1 MEASLLSSQWF
12 RVATLK
18 PHLRPQVSV
27 VRQQA
32 RGQLWYVLHNEASGR
47 FHRVNER
54 AYEVVGRLDGEL
66 TVDGLWREL
75 IQQQGDDAP
84 SQDDVLRVLGQLAEA
99 DLLQA
104 EHMPDLRRQVER
116 GLAREQVQA
125 RSRVHPLSFRVKLFD
140 PSPWLLRLGGMAR
153 LVFNRVSL
161 WMWVALL
168 ATGAWVAWQ
177 NGPELMAHARSS
189 LSQPRVLLMM
199 WLIYPLLKAL
209 HEFGHALALRRWGC
223 ATHEVGLTFLLL
235 MPLQHVDATS
245 SLRLPDRWARAT
257 IAAAGIMVE
266 LGAAA
271 VAVMVWAAVQPG
283 WLRDAALVTLTL
295 GGIST
300 LVFNGNPLMRYD
312 GYHFLCDAAGLPNL
326 AGRSQAHWRQR
337 LTAWTARLL
346 GSPVAD
352 ADDANLRLDLTERLA
367 LWSHAPAAWLW
378 RLTVGTVIVA
388 WLADLSTWLAVA
400 GAVWVAWGLLAAP
413 IAAWVTDV
421 TSAPELSPVRG
432 RARALMLAVVSAS
445 LLCTL
450 VLPWPA
456 SLHADGLVW
465 LPQEAQV
472 RSGSPARLAQALA
485 RDGDLVQAGQPLMK
499 LVADELL
506 AEKAVLQAR
515 IAASEAQRSA
525 AWATDPVG
533 VSQAEEAVDRDR
545 QALAEVERRIA
556 GLTVRAGV
564 AGRLVWPHAADMTGR
579 DVAEGEVL
587 AQVLPPGG
595 ARALVVV
602 SEADVGLWREA
613 LRRRRAGDDDLHV
626 MLADAR
632 GTVWPASLVRQVPAA
647 LDRLPAPALGSAA
660 GGPVEVDP
668 ADADGTRPLHPVF
681 TFELLVP
688 QAVAERVGARA
699 QVRLTLAPQT
709 LVDRVFFRMR
719 QLLLS
724 HMGALG

>member
-1 MEASLLSSQWF
+1 MQASLLSSQWF

-18 PHLRPQVSV
+18 PHLRPQVTV
-27 VRQQA
+27 ARQQA

-66 TVDGLWREL
+66 TVDGLWCEL
-75 IQQQGDDAP
+75 IRQHGDDAP

-104 EHMPDLRRQVER
+104 ENMPDLRRQVER
-116 GLAREQVQA
+116 SQAREQAQA

-140 PSPWLLRLGGMAR
+140 PSPWLHSLGGFSR
-153 LVFNRVSL
+153 VVFNRVSL
-161 WMWVALL
+161 WLWVALI
-168 ATGAWVAWQ
+168 AMGGWVAAQ
-177 NGPELMAHARSS
+177 QGPELMAHARSS

-223 ATHEVGLTFLLL
+223 ATHEVGVTFLLL
-235 MPLQHVDATS
+235 MPLPHVDATS

-271 VAVMVWAAVQPG
+271 VAVLVWAAVQPG
-283 WLRDAALVTLTL
+283 LLRDAALVVLTL

-312 GYHFLCDAAGLPNL
+312 GYHVLCDVAGLPNL
-326 AGRSQAHWRQR
+326 AGRSQASWRQR

-346 GSPVAD
+346 GSPMP
-352 ADDANLRLDLTERLA
+352 DANQAGLRQDRIERLA
-367 LWSHAPAAWLW
+367 LWLHAPAAWVW

-388 WLADLSTWLAVA
+388 WLANLSTWLAVA
-400 GAVWVAWGLLAAP
+400 GALWVGWGLLAAP

-421 TSAPELSPVRG
+421 SAAPELAPVRG
-432 RARALMLAVVSAS
+432 RARALMLVVAAAG
-445 LLCTL
+445 LLSTL
-450 VLPWPA
+450 VWPWPA

-472 RSGSPARLAQALA
+472 RAGSTARLEQALA
-485 RDGDLVQAGQPLMK
+485 RDGDTVMPGQPLMK
-499 LVADELL
+499 LAADELL

-533 VSQAEEAVDRDR
+533 VSQAEEALTRDR
-545 QALAEVERRIA
+545 AALAEVERRIA
-556 GLTVRAGV
+556 GLTVRAGM
-564 AGRLVWPHAADMTGR
+564 AGRLVWPHAADMAGR
-579 DVAEGEVL
+579 DVLEGEVL

-595 ARALVVV
+595 ARVLVVV
-602 SEADVGLWREA
+602 PEADVGLWREA
-613 LRRRRAGDDDLHV
+613 LRRRREGRDDLHV

-632 GTVWPASLVRQVPAA
+632 GTVLPARLIRQVPAA
-647 LDRLPAPALGSAA
+647 LERLPAAALGSAA

-668 ADADGTRPLHPVF
+668 GDPDGTRPLHPVF
-681 TFELLVP
+681 GFELSVP
-688 QAVAERVGARA
+688 QAVAERVGSRA

-709 LVDRVFFRMR
+709 LVDRAFFRMR

>member
-27 VRQQA
+27 ACQQA

-47 FHRVNER
+47 FHRGNER

-168 ATGAWVAWQ
+168 AAGAWVAWQ

-235 MPLQHVDATS
+235 MPLPHVDATS

-421 TSAPELSPVRG
+421 TSAPELAPVRG

-472 RSGSPARLAQALA
+472 RSGSPARLAQALV

-506 AEKAVLQAR
+506 AEQAVLQAR

-595 ARALVVV
+595 ARVLVVV

-688 QAVAERVGARA
+688 QAVAERVGSRA

>member
-1 MEASLLSSQWF
+1 MQASLLSSQWF

-27 VRQQA
+27 ARQQT

-66 TVDGLWREL
+66 TVDGLWRAL

-104 EHMPDLRRQVER
+104 EHMPDLRRQIER
-116 GLAREQVQA
+116 GQAREQAQA

-140 PSPWLLRLGGMAR
+140 PSPWLQRLGGLSR

-161 WMWVALL
+161 WLWIALIAMGGWVA
-168 ATGAWVAWQ
+168 AQ
-177 NGPELMAHARSS
+177 QGPELMAHARSS

-199 WLIYPLLKAL
+199 WLVYPLLKAL

-223 ATHEVGLTFLLL
+223 ATHEVGITFLLL
-235 MPLQHVDATS
+235 MPLPHVDATS

-271 VAVMVWAAVQPG
+271 VAVLVWAAVQPG
-283 WLRDAALVTLTL
+283 ALRDVALVVLTL

-312 GYHFLCDAAGLPNL
+312 GYHVLCDVAGLPNL

-352 ADDANLRLDLTERLA
+352 ANEPNLRQDRIERAA
-367 LWSHAPAAWLW
+367 LWLHAPAAWLW
-378 RLTVGTVIVA
+378 RLMVGTVIVA

-400 GAVWVAWGLLAAP
+400 GALWVAWGLLAAP

-421 TSAPELSPVRG
+421 TSAPELAPVRG
-432 RARALMLAVVSAS
+432 RARALMLVVVGAVLTS
-445 LLCTL
+445 TL
-450 VLPWPA
+450 AWPWPA
-456 SLHADGLVW
+456 NLHADGLVW

-472 RSGSPARLAQALA
+472 RAGSPGRLAQALA
-485 RDGDLVQAGQPLMK
+485 RDGDIVQPGQPIMK
-499 LVADELL
+499 LAADGLM
-506 AEKAVLQAR
+506 AEQAVLQAR
-515 IAASEAQRSA
+515 ISGAEAQRSA
-525 AWATDPVG
+525 AWASDPVG
-533 VSQAEEAVDRDR
+533 VSLAEETLAKDRA
-545 QALAEVERRIA
+545 ALAEVERRIA
-556 GLTVRAGV
+556 GLTIRAGV
-564 AGRLVWPHAADMTGR
+564 AGRLVWPHAADVAGR

-595 ARALVVV
+595 ARVLVVV

-632 GTVWPASLVRQVPAA
+632 GTVLPAQLTRQVPAA
-647 LDRLPAPALGSAA
+647 LERLPVPALGSAA

-668 ADADGTRPLHPVF
+668 EDPEGTRPLHPVF
-681 TFELLVP
+681 TFELAVP
-688 QAVAERVGARA
+688 QAVAERVGSRA

-724 HMGALG
+724 HMGAMG

>member
-1 MEASLLSSQWF
+1 MTA
-12 RVATLK
+12 
-18 PHLRPQVSV
+18 
-27 VRQQA
+27 
-32 RGQLWYVLHNEASGR
+32 
-47 FHRVNER
+47 
-54 AYEVVGRLDGEL
+54 
-66 TVDGLWREL
+66 
-75 IQQQGDDAP
+75 
-84 SQDDVLRVLGQLAEA
+84 
-99 DLLQA
+99 
-104 EHMPDLRRQVER
+104 
-116 GLAREQVQA
+116 
-125 RSRVHPLSFRVKLFD
+125 
-140 PSPWLLRLGGMAR
+140 
-153 LVFNRVSL
+153 
-161 WMWVALL
+161 
-168 ATGAWVAWQ
+168 
-177 NGPELMAHARSS
+177 
-189 LSQPRVLLMM
+189 
-199 WLIYPLLKAL
+199 
-209 HEFGHALALRRWGC
+209 
-223 ATHEVGLTFLLL
+223 
-235 MPLQHVDATS
+235 
-245 SLRLPDRWARAT
+245 
-257 IAAAGIMVE
+257 
-266 LGAAA
+266 
-271 VAVMVWAAVQPG
+271 
-283 WLRDAALVTLTL
+283 
-295 GGIST
+295 
-300 LVFNGNPLMRYD
+300 
-312 GYHFLCDAAGLPNL
+312 HFLCDAAGLPNL

-346 GSPVAD
+346 GSPVTD
-352 ADDANLRLDLTERLA
+352 ADEANVRHDLTERLA

-421 TSAPELSPVRG
+421 TSAPELAPVRG

-456 SLHADGLVW
+456 TLHADGLVW
-465 LPQEAQV
+465 LPQEAHV
-472 RSGSPARLAQALA
+472 RSGSPARLEQALA
-485 RDGDLVQAGQPLMK
+485 RDGEVVQAGQPLMK
-499 LVADELL
+499 LVADDLL
-506 AEKAVLQAR
+506 AEQAVLQAR

-564 AGRLVWPHAADMTGR
+564 SGRLVWPHAADMTGR
-579 DVAEGEVL
+579 DVTEGEVL

-595 ARALVVV
+595 ARVLVVV

-613 LRRRRAGDDDLHV
+613 LRRRREGDDDLHV

-632 GTVWPASLVRQVPAA
+632 GKVWPAKLVRQVPAA

-681 TFELLVP
+681 TLELLVP
-688 QAVAERVGARA
+688 QAVAERVGSRA

>member
-27 VRQQA
+27 ARQQA

-104 EHMPDLRRQVER
+104 EHMPDLRRQVEQ
-116 GLAREQVQA
+116 GQVREQAMA

-140 PSPWLLRLGGMAR
+140 PSPWLRRLSGLSR
-153 LVFNRVSL
+153 LVFNRVSMWL
-161 WMWVALL
+161 WLALIGM
-168 ATGAWVAWQ
+168 GAWVAVQ
-177 NGPELMAHARSS
+177 QGPELMAHARSS
-189 LSQPRVLLMM
+189 LSQPRSLLMM

-209 HEFGHALALRRWGC
+209 HEFGHALAMRRWRC
-223 ATHEVGLTFLLL
+223 ETHEVGVTFLML
-235 MPLQHVDATS
+235 MPLPHVDATS

-271 VAVMVWAAVQPG
+271 VAVLVWAAVQPG
-283 WLRDAALVTLTL
+283 LLRDAALIVLTL
-295 GGIST
+295 GGVST

-312 GYHFLCDAAGLPNL
+312 GYHVLCDAAGLPNL

-337 LTAWTARLL
+337 LTVWTARLL

-352 ADDANLRLDLTERLA
+352 VDEASVRQDRIERLA
-367 LWSHAPAAWLW
+367 LWLHAPAAWLW
-378 RLTVGTVIVA
+378 RLTVGTVIVV
-388 WLADLSTWLAVA
+388 WLSGMSAWLAVA

-421 TSAPELSPVRG
+421 TSAPELAPVQG
-432 RARALMLAVVSAS
+432 RARAFMVTVTAALLLAA
-445 LLCTL
+445 L
-450 VLPWPA
+450 VWPWPA

-465 LPQEAQV
+465 LPQEAEV
-472 RSGSPARLAQALA
+472 RAGSPARLEQALA
-485 RDGDLVQAGQPLMK
+485 RDGDRVQVGQPLMK

-506 AEKAVLQAR
+506 AEQGTLQAR

-525 AWATDPVG
+525 AWASDPIG
-533 VSQAEEAVDRDR
+533 VSQAEKALARDR
-545 QALAEVERRIA
+545 EALAEVERRIA

-564 AGRLVWPHAADMTGR
+564 AGRLVWPHAADVAGR

-595 ARALVVV
+595 ARVLVVV
-602 SEADVGLWREA
+602 PEADVGLWREA
-613 LRRRRAGDDDLHV
+613 LRRRQRADDDLHV

-632 GTVWPASLVRQVPAA
+632 GTVLPAKLIRQVPAA
-647 LDRLPAPALGSAA
+647 LDRLPAQALGSSA
-660 GGPVEVDP
+660 GGPIEVDP
-668 ADADGTRPLHPVF
+668 QDPDGTRPLHPVF
-681 TFELLVP
+681 TFELAVP
-688 QAVAERVGARA
+688 QALAERVGSRA

-709 LVDRVFFRMR
+709 LVDRVFFRLR

>member
-27 VRQQA
+27 ARQQA

-75 IQQQGDDAP
+75 IKQQGDDAP

-116 GLAREQVQA
+116 SQAREQAQA
-125 RSRVHPLSFRVKLFD
+125 RGRVHPLSFRVKLFD
-140 PSPWLLRLGGMAR
+140 PSPWLPRLGGLSR

-161 WMWVALL
+161 WLWLALI
-168 ATGAWVAWQ
+168 ATGAWVAAQ
-177 NGPELMAHARSS
+177 QGPELMAHARSS

-235 MPLQHVDATS
+235 MPLPHVDATS

-271 VAVMVWAAVQPG
+271 VAVLVWSAVQPG
-283 WLRDAALVTLTL
+283 LLRDAALVVLTL
-295 GGIST
+295 GGVST
-300 LVFNGNPLMRYD
+300 LVFNGNQLMRYD
-312 GYHFLCDAAGLPNL
+312 GYHVLCDALGLPNL
-326 AGRSQAHWRQR
+326 AGRSQARWRQR
-337 LTAWTARLL
+337 LTHWTARLL
-346 GSPVAD
+346 GSPVLD
-352 ADDANLRLDLTERLA
+352 ADDESLRQDRIERLA
-367 LWSHAPAAWLW
+367 LWLHAPAAWVW

-388 WLADLSTWLAVA
+388 WLAGLSTWLAVA

-421 TSAPELSPVRG
+421 SSAPELAPVRV
-432 RARALMLAVVSAS
+432 RARALMLVGVAA
-445 LLCTL
+445 LLLATL
-450 VLPWPA
+450 AWPWPA
-456 SLHADGLVW
+456 TLHADGMVW

-472 RSGSPARLAQALA
+472 RSGSPARLSEALA
-485 RDGDLVQAGQPLMK
+485 RDGDLVKPGQPLMK

-506 AEKAVLQAR
+506 AEQAVLQAR

-533 VSQAEEAVDRDR
+533 VSQAEEAVARDR
-545 QALAEVERRIA
+545 AALAEVERRLA

-564 AGRLVWPHAADMTGR
+564 AGRLVWPHAADMAGR

-595 ARALVVV
+595 ARVLVVV
-602 SEADVGLWREA
+602 TEADVGLWREA
-613 LRRRRAGDDDLHV
+613 LRLRHEGDDDLHV

-632 GTVWPASLVRQVPAA
+632 GTVLPARLVRQVPAA

-660 GGPVEVDP
+660 GGPIEVDP
-668 ADADGTRPLHPVF
+668 ADPDGTRPLHPVF
-681 TFELLVP
+681 TFELAVP
-688 QAVAERVGARA
+688 QALAERVGSRA

>member
-27 VRQQA
+27 ARQQA

-75 IQQQGDDAP
+75 IKQQGDDAP

-116 GLAREQVQA
+116 SQAREQAQA
-125 RSRVHPLSFRVKLFD
+125 RGRVHPLSFRVKLFD
-140 PSPWLLRLGGMAR
+140 PSPWLPRLGGLSR

-161 WMWVALL
+161 WLWLALI
-168 ATGAWVAWQ
+168 ATGAWVAAQ
-177 NGPELMAHARSS
+177 QGPELMAHARSS

-235 MPLQHVDATS
+235 MPLPHVDATS

-271 VAVMVWAAVQPG
+271 VAVLVWSAVQPG
-283 WLRDAALVTLTL
+283 LLRDAALVVLTL
-295 GGIST
+295 GGVST

-312 GYHFLCDAAGLPNL
+312 GYHVLCDALGLPNL
-326 AGRSQAHWRQR
+326 AGRSQARWRQR
-337 LTAWTARLL
+337 LTHWTARLL
-346 GSPVAD
+346 GSPVLD
-352 ADDANLRLDLTERLA
+352 ADDESLRQDRVERLA
-367 LWSHAPAAWLW
+367 LWLHAPAAWVW

-388 WLADLSTWLAVA
+388 WLAGLSTWLAVA

-421 TSAPELSPVRG
+421 SSAPELAPVRV
-432 RARALMLAVVSAS
+432 RARALMLVGVAV
-445 LLCTL
+445 LLLATL
-450 VLPWPA
+450 AWPWPA
-456 SLHADGLVW
+456 TLHADGMVW

-472 RSGSPARLAQALA
+472 RSGSPARLSEALA
-485 RDGDLVQAGQPLMK
+485 RDGDLVKPGQPLMK

-506 AEKAVLQAR
+506 AEQAVLQAR

-533 VSQAEEAVDRDR
+533 VSQAEEAVARDR
-545 QALAEVERRIA
+545 AALAEVERRLA

-564 AGRLVWPHAADMTGR
+564 AGRLVWPHAADMAGR

-595 ARALVVV
+595 ARVLVVV
-602 SEADVGLWREA
+602 TEADVGLWREA
-613 LRRRRAGDDDLHV
+613 LRRRHEGDDDLHV

-632 GTVWPASLVRQVPAA
+632 GTVLPARLVRQVPAA

-660 GGPVEVDP
+660 GGPIEVDP
-668 ADADGTRPLHPVF
+668 SDPDGTRPLHPVF
-681 TFELLVP
+681 TFELAVP
-688 QAVAERVGARA
+688 QALAERVGSRA

>member
-1 MEASLLSSQWF
+1 MQASLLSSQWF

-27 VRQQA
+27 ARQQA

-66 TVDGLWREL
+66 TVDGLWRAL
-75 IQQQGDDAP
+75 IHQQGDDAP

-116 GLAREQVQA
+116 SQVREQAQA
-125 RSRVHPLSFRVKLFD
+125 RNRVHPLSFRVKLFD
-140 PSPWLLRLGGMAR
+140 PSPWMQRLGGLAR

-161 WMWVALL
+161 WLWIGLIAL
-168 ATGAWVAWQ
+168 GAWVAAQ
-177 NGPELMAHARSS
+177 QGPELMAHARSS
-189 LSQPRVLLMM
+189 LSQPSVLLTM

-235 MPLQHVDATS
+235 MPLPHVDATS

-271 VAVMVWAAVQPG
+271 VAVLVWAAVQPG
-283 WLRDAALVTLTL
+283 LLRDAALVVLTL
-295 GGIST
+295 GGVST

-312 GYHFLCDAAGLPNL
+312 GYHVLCDAAGLPNL
-326 AGRSQAHWRQR
+326 AGRSQARWRQR
-337 LTAWTARLL
+337 LTLWTARLL
-346 GSPVAD
+346 GSPVAEVD
-352 ADDANLRLDLTERLA
+352 EASVRQDHIERLA
-367 LWSHAPAAWLW
+367 LWLHAPAAWLW

-388 WLADLSTWLAVA
+388 WLAGLSMWLAVA
-400 GAVWVAWGLLAAP
+400 GALWVAWGLLAAP

-421 TSAPELSPVRG
+421 SSAPELAPVRG
-432 RARALMLAVVSAS
+432 RARALMLVVVGVA
-445 LLCTL
+445 LLSTL
-450 VLPWPA
+450 AWPWPA
-456 SLHADGLVW
+456 TLHADGLVW

-485 RDGDLVQAGQPLMK
+485 HDGDIVEPGQPLMK
-499 LVADELL
+499 LAADELL
-506 AEKAVLQAR
+506 AEQAVLQAR
-515 IAASEAQRSA
+515 IAGAEAQRSA
-525 AWATDPVG
+525 AWSTDPVG
-533 VSQAEEAVDRDR
+533 VSQAEEAVARDR
-545 QALAEVERRIA
+545 GALAEVERRIA

-564 AGRLVWPHAADMTGR
+564 AGRLVWPHAADVIDR
-579 DVAEGEVL
+579 DVGEGEVL

-595 ARALVVV
+595 ARVLVVV

-613 LRRRRAGDDDLHV
+613 LRRRHEGDDDLHV

-632 GTVWPASLVRQVPAA
+632 GTVLPAKLIRQVPAA
-647 LDRLPAPALGSAA
+647 LERLPAAALGSAA
-660 GGPVEVDP
+660 GGPIEVDP
-668 ADADGTRPLHPVF
+668 ADADGTKPLHPVF
-681 TFELLVP
+681 TFELAVP
-688 QAVAERVGARA
+688 QAMAERVGSRA

>member
-12 RVATLK
+12 RVAALK

-27 VRQQA
+27 ARQQA

-75 IQQQGDDAP
+75 VQQQGDEAP

-104 EHMPDLRRQVER
+104 EQMPDLRRQVER
-116 GLAREQVQA
+116 AQVREQAQA

-140 PSPWLLRLGGMAR
+140 PSPWLQRWGRLAR
-153 LVFNRVSL
+153 LVFNPVSL
-161 WMWVALL
+161 WLWIGLLAMGGWVA
-168 ATGAWVAWQ
+168 AQ

-235 MPLQHVDATS
+235 MPLPHVDATS

-266 LGAAA
+266 LGGAA

-346 GSPVAD
+346 GSPVTD
-352 ADDANLRLDLTERLA
+352 EDDAGGRQDRIERWA
-367 LWSHAPAAWLW
+367 LWWHAPAAWLW

-400 GAVWVAWGLLAAP
+400 GALWVAWGLLASP

-421 TSAPELSPVRG
+421 TSASALAPVQG
-432 RARALMLAVVSAS
+432 RARALMLGVVSAALFS
-445 LLCTL
+445 AL

-456 SLHADGLVW
+456 TLHADGLVW
-465 LPQEAQV
+465 LPPEAQV
-472 RSGSPARLAQALA
+472 RSASPARLQQALV
-485 RDGDLVQAGQPLMK
+485 RDGQVVQAGQPLMT
-499 LVADELL
+499 LVSDELR
-506 AEKAVLQAR
+506 AEQAVLRAR
-515 IAASEAQRSA
+515 IAVAEAQRSA

-533 VSQAEEAVDRDR
+533 VSQAEEAIARDR
-545 QALAEVERRIA
+545 SALTEVERRLA
-556 GLTVRAGV
+556 GLTIRAGV
-564 AGRLVWPHAADMTGR
+564 AGRLVWPDAADMVGR

-587 AQVLPPGG
+587 ARLLPPGG
-595 ARALVVV
+595 ARVLVVV

-613 LRRRRAGDDDLHV
+613 LRRRREGAEDLHV

-632 GTVWPASLVRQVPAA
+632 GSAWPAQLVRQVPAA

-660 GGPVEVDP
+660 GGPIEVDP
-668 ADADGTRPLHPVF
+668 TDPDGTRPLHPVF
-681 TFELLVP
+681 TIELLVP
-688 QAVAERVGARA
+688 QAVAERVGSRA

>member
-1 MEASLLSSQWF
+1 MQASLLSSQWF
-12 RVATLK
+12 RVAALK

-27 VRQQA
+27 ARQQA

-54 AYEVVGRLDGEL
+54 AYEVVGRLDGDL
-66 TVDGLWREL
+66 TIDELWREL
-75 IQQQGDDAP
+75 IRQQGDGAP

-104 EHMPDLRRQVER
+104 DQVPDLRRQVER
-116 GLAREQVQA
+116 GQAREQAQV
-125 RSRVHPLSFRVKLFD
+125 RGRVHPLSFRVKLFD
-140 PSPWLLRLGGMAR
+140 PSPWLHRLGGLSR
-153 LVFNRVSL
+153 LVFSRVSL
-161 WMWVALL
+161 WVWLALI
-168 ATGAWVAWQ
+168 ASGAWVAAQ
-177 NGPELMAHARSS
+177 QGPELVAHARGS

-235 MPLQHVDATS
+235 MPLPHVDATA
-245 SLRLPDRWARAT
+245 SLRLPDPWARAT

-271 VAVMVWAAVQPG
+271 LAVLVWAAVQPG
-283 WLRDAALVTLTL
+283 LVRDAALVVLTL
-295 GGIST
+295 SGIST

-312 GYHFLCDAAGLPNL
+312 GYHVLCDALGLPNL
-326 AGRSQAHWRQR
+326 AGRSQARWRQWF
-337 LTAWTARLL
+337 THWTARLL
-346 GSPVAD
+346 GSRVLD
-352 ADDANLRLDLTERLA
+352 VDDVSLRQDRIESLA
-367 LWSHAPAAWLW
+367 LWLHAPAAWVW
-378 RLTVGTVIVA
+378 RLIVGTVIVA
-388 WLADLSTWLAVA
+388 WLAGLSTWLAVA

-421 TSAPELSPVRG
+421 SSAPELATVRV
-432 RARALMLAVVSAS
+432 RARALMLAAVGA
-445 LLCTL
+445 LLL
-450 VLPWPA
+450 VILAWPWPA
-456 SLHADGLVW
+456 ALHADGLVW

-472 RSGSPARLAQALA
+472 RSGSAARLSEALA
-485 RDGDLVQAGQPLMK
+485 RDGDLVKPGQPLMK

-506 AEKAVLQAR
+506 AEQAVLQAR

-533 VSQAEEAVDRDR
+533 VSQAEEAVARDR
-545 QALAEVERRIA
+545 EALAEVQSRIA
-556 GLTVRAGV
+556 GLTIRAGV
-564 AGRLVWPHAADMTGR
+564 AGRLVWPHAADMAGR

-595 ARALVVV
+595 ARVLVVV
-602 SEADVGLWREA
+602 PEADVGLWREA
-613 LRRRRAGDDDLHV
+613 LRRRHEGDDDLHV

-632 GTVWPASLVRQVPAA
+632 GTVLPARLVRQVPAA

-660 GGPVEVDP
+660 GGPIEVAPDDP
-668 ADADGTRPLHPVF
+668 DGMRPLHPVF
-681 TFELLVP
+681 TFELAVP
-688 QAVAERVGARA
+688 QALAERVGSRA

-709 LVDRVFFRMR
+709 LVDRAFFRMR

>member
-1 MEASLLSSQWF
+1 MQASLLSSQWF
-12 RVATLK
+12 RVAALK

-27 VRQQA
+27 ARQQA

-54 AYEVVGRLDGEL
+54 AYEVVGRLDGDL
-66 TVDGLWREL
+66 TIDELWREL
-75 IQQQGDDAP
+75 IRQQGDGAP

-104 EHMPDLRRQVER
+104 DQVPDLRRQMER
-116 GLAREQVQA
+116 GHAREQAQA

-140 PSPWLLRLGGMAR
+140 PSPWLNRLGGLSR
-153 LVFNRVSL
+153 LVFNRASL
-161 WMWVALL
+161 WLWVALV
-168 ATGAWVAWQ
+168 ATGGWVAMQ
-177 NGPELMAHARSS
+177 QGPELMAHARSS

-235 MPLQHVDATS
+235 MPLPHVDATS

-271 VAVMVWAAVQPG
+271 VAVLVWAAVQPG
-283 WLRDAALVTLTL
+283 LLRDAALVVLTL
-295 GGIST
+295 GGVST

-312 GYHFLCDAAGLPNL
+312 GYHVLCDVVGLPNL
-326 AGRSQAHWRQR
+326 AGRSQARWRQR

-346 GSPVAD
+346 GSPVPD
-352 ADDANLRLDLTERLA
+352 AQGVRLQQDRIERLA
-367 LWSHAPAAWLW
+367 LSLHAPAAWVW

-400 GAVWVAWGLLAAP
+400 GALWVAWGLLAAP

-421 TSAPELSPVRG
+421 SSAPDLAPVRG
-432 RARALMLAVVSAS
+432 RARALMLVVVGAVMLS
-445 LLCTL
+445 TL
-450 VLPWPA
+450 VWPWPA
-456 SLHADGLVW
+456 TLHADGLVW

-472 RSGSPARLAQALA
+472 RAGNAARLEQVMA
-485 RDGDLVQAGQPLMK
+485 RDGQAVQPGQPLMK
-499 LVADELL
+499 LAADELT
-506 AEKAVLQAR
+506 AERAVLQAR
-515 IAASEAQRSA
+515 IAASEAQRSS

-533 VSQAEEAVDRDR
+533 VSQAEEAVARDR
-545 QALAEVERRIA
+545 AALAEVERRID

-564 AGRLVWPHAADMTGR
+564 AGRLVWPHAADALGR
-579 DVAEGEVL
+579 DVLEGEVL

-595 ARALVVV
+595 ARVLVVV
-602 SEADVGLWREA
+602 PEADVGLWREA
-613 LRRRRAGDDDLHV
+613 LRRRRDGDDDLHV

-632 GTVWPASLVRQVPAA
+632 GTVLPAKLIRQVPAA
-647 LDRLPAPALGSAA
+647 LERLPSAALGSAA
-660 GGPVEVDP
+660 GGPIEVAPDDP
-668 ADADGTRPLHPVF
+668 DGTRPLQPVF
-681 TFELLVP
+681 SFELLVP
-688 QAVAERVGARA
+688 QALAERVGARA

>member
-27 VRQQA
+27 ARQQA

-235 MPLQHVDATS
+235 MPLPHVDATS

-485 RDGDLVQAGQPLMK
+485 RDGELVQAGQPLMK

-506 AEKAVLQAR
+506 AEQAVLQAR

-595 ARALVVV
+595 ARVLVVV

-613 LRRRRAGDDDLHV
+613 LRRRRAGDEDLHV

-688 QAVAERVGARA
+688 QAVAERVGSRA

>member
-12 RVATLK
+12 RVGALK

-99 DLLQA
+99 DLLQSDN
-104 EHMPDLRRQVER
+104 MPDLRRQVER

-140 PSPWLLRLGGMAR
+140 PSPWLLRLGGLAR

-223 ATHEVGLTFLLL
+223 ATHEVGLTFMLL
-235 MPLQHVDATS
+235 MPLPHVDATS

-352 ADDANLRLDLTERLA
+352 ADEANVRHDLTERLA
-367 LWSHAPAAWLW
+367 LWLHAPAAWLW

-421 TSAPELSPVRG
+421 TSAPELAPVRG
-432 RARALMLAVVSAS
+432 RARALMLIVVGAS
-445 LLCTL
+445 LMSALA
-450 VLPWPA
+450 LPWPA

-472 RSGSPARLAQALA
+472 RSGSPARLEQALA
-485 RDGDLVQAGQPLMK
+485 RDGDLVQPGQPLMK
-499 LVADELL
+499 LVADDLL
-506 AEKAVLQAR
+506 AEQAVLRAR
-515 IAASEAQRSA
+515 IAASETQRSA
-525 AWATDPVG
+525 AWANDPVG
-533 VSQAEEAVDRDR
+533 VSMAEEAVNRDR
-545 QALAEVERRIA
+545 QALVEVERRLA

-564 AGRLVWPHAADMTGR
+564 AGRLVWPHAADMAGR
-579 DVAEGEVL
+579 DVNEGEVL
-587 AQVLPPGG
+587 AQVLQPGG
-595 ARALVVV
+595 ARVLVVV

-613 LRRRRAGDDDLHV
+613 LRRRREGDEDLHV

-632 GTVWPASLVRQVPAA
+632 GTVWPAKLIRQVPAA

-668 ADADGTRPLHPVF
+668 GDPDGTRPLHPVF
-681 TFELLVP
+681 TFELSVP
-688 QAVAERVGARA
+688 QAVAERVGSRA

>member
-18 PHLRPQVSV
+18 PHLRPQVNV
-27 VRQQA
+27 ARQQA

-47 FHRVNER
+47 FHRVNDR

-75 IQQQGDDAP
+75 IKQQGDDAP

-116 GLAREQVQA
+116 SQAREQAQA
-125 RSRVHPLSFRVKLFD
+125 RGRVHPLSFRVKLFD
-140 PSPWLLRLGGMAR
+140 PSPWLHRLGGLSR

-161 WMWVALL
+161 WLWIALI
-168 ATGAWVAWQ
+168 ATGAWVAAQ
-177 NGPELMAHARSS
+177 QGPELMAHARSS
-189 LSQPRVLLMM
+189 LSQPRVLLTM

-235 MPLQHVDATS
+235 MPLPHVDATS

-271 VAVMVWAAVQPG
+271 VAVLVWAAVQPG
-283 WLRDAALVTLTL
+283 LLRDVALVVLTL
-295 GGIST
+295 GGVST

-312 GYHFLCDAAGLPNL
+312 GYHFICDALGLPNL
-326 AGRSQAHWRQR
+326 AGRSQARWRQR
-337 LTAWTARLL
+337 LTHWTARLL
-346 GSPVAD
+346 GSPVLD
-352 ADDANLRLDLTERLA
+352 ADDVSLRQDRIERLA
-367 LWSHAPAAWLW
+367 LWLHAPAAWVW

-388 WLADLSTWLAVA
+388 WLAGLSTWLAVA

-421 TSAPELSPVRG
+421 SSAPELAPVRV
-432 RARALMLAVVSAS
+432 RARALMLVGVGA
-445 LLCTL
+445 LLLATL
-450 VLPWPA
+450 AWPWPA
-456 SLHADGLVW
+456 TLHADGLVW

-472 RSGSPARLAQALA
+472 RSGSPARLSEALA
-485 RDGDLVQAGQPLMK
+485 RDGELVKPGQPLMK

-506 AEKAVLQAR
+506 TEQAVLQAR

-533 VSQAEEAVDRDR
+533 VSQAEEAVARDR
-545 QALAEVERRIA
+545 AALAEVERRLA

-564 AGRLVWPHAADMTGR
+564 AGRLVWPHAADMAGR

-595 ARALVVV
+595 ARVLVVV
-602 SEADVGLWREA
+602 TEADVGLWREA
-613 LRRRRAGDDDLHV
+613 LRRRREGDDDLHV
-626 MLADAR
+626 MLADTR
-632 GTVWPASLVRQVPAA
+632 GTVLPARLVRQVPAA

-660 GGPVEVDP
+660 GGPIEVDP
-668 ADADGTRPLHPVF
+668 ADPDGTRPLHPVF
-681 TFELLVP
+681 TLELAVP
-688 QAVAERVGARA
+688 QALAERVGSRA

>member
-27 VRQQA
+27 ARQQA

-168 ATGAWVAWQ
+168 AAGAWVAAQ

-235 MPLQHVDATS
+235 MPLPHVDATS

-312 GYHFLCDAAGLPNL
+312 GPLPVRRGGFAQPGRAQPGALAPAPDGLDRAAAGL
-326 AGRSQAHWRQR
+326 ACDRCGRSQC
-337 LTAWTARLL
+337 
-346 GSPVAD
+346 
-352 ADDANLRLDLTERLA
+352 
-367 LWSHAPAAWLW
+367 AP
-378 RLTVGTVIVA
+378 
-388 WLADLSTWLAVA
+388 
-400 GAVWVAWGLLAAP
+400 
-413 IAAWVTDV
+413 
-421 TSAPELSPVRG
+421 
-432 RARALMLAVVSAS
+432 
-445 LLCTL
+445 
-450 VLPWPA
+450 
-456 SLHADGLVW
+456 
-465 LPQEAQV
+465 
-472 RSGSPARLAQALA
+472 
-485 RDGDLVQAGQPLMK
+485 
-499 LVADELL
+499 
-506 AEKAVLQAR
+506 
-515 IAASEAQRSA
+515 
-525 AWATDPVG
+525 
-533 VSQAEEAVDRDR
+533 
-545 QALAEVERRIA
+545 
-556 GLTVRAGV
+556 
-564 AGRLVWPHAADMTGR
+564 
-579 DVAEGEVL
+579 
-587 AQVLPPGG
+587 
-595 ARALVVV
+595 
-602 SEADVGLWREA
+602 
-613 LRRRRAGDDDLHV
+613 
-626 MLADAR
+626 
-632 GTVWPASLVRQVPAA
+632 
-647 LDRLPAPALGSAA
+647 
-660 GGPVEVDP
+660 
-668 ADADGTRPLHPVF
+668 
-681 TFELLVP
+681 
-688 QAVAERVGARA
+688 
-699 QVRLTLAPQT
+699 
-709 LVDRVFFRMR
+709 
-719 QLLLS
+719 
-724 HMGALG
+724 

>member
-18 PHLRPQVSV
+18 PHLRPQVNV
-27 VRQQA
+27 ARQQA

-75 IQQQGDDAP
+75 IKQQGDDAP

-116 GLAREQVQA
+116 SQAREQAQA
-125 RSRVHPLSFRVKLFD
+125 RGRVHPLSFRVKLFD
-140 PSPWLLRLGGMAR
+140 PSPWLPRLGGLSR

-161 WMWVALL
+161 WLWLALI
-168 ATGAWVAWQ
+168 ATGAWVAAQ
-177 NGPELMAHARSS
+177 QGPELMAHARSS

-235 MPLQHVDATS
+235 MPLPHVDATS

-271 VAVMVWAAVQPG
+271 VAVLVWSAVQPG
-283 WLRDAALVTLTL
+283 LLRDAALVVLTL
-295 GGIST
+295 GGVST

-312 GYHFLCDAAGLPNL
+312 GYHVLCDALGLPNL
-326 AGRSQAHWRQR
+326 AGRSQARWRQR
-337 LTAWTARLL
+337 LTHWTARLL
-346 GSPVAD
+346 GSPVLD
-352 ADDANLRLDLTERLA
+352 ADDESLRQDRVERLA
-367 LWSHAPAAWLW
+367 LWLHAPAAWVW

-388 WLADLSTWLAVA
+388 WLAGLSTWLAVA

-421 TSAPELSPVRG
+421 SSAPELAPVRV
-432 RARALMLAVVSAS
+432 RARALMLVGVAV
-445 LLCTL
+445 LLLATL
-450 VLPWPA
+450 AWPWPA
-456 SLHADGLVW
+456 TLHADGMVW

-472 RSGSPARLAQALA
+472 RSGSPARLSEALA
-485 RDGDLVQAGQPLMK
+485 RDGDLVKPGQPLMK

-506 AEKAVLQAR
+506 AEQAVLQAR

-533 VSQAEEAVDRDR
+533 VSQAEEAVARDR
-545 QALAEVERRIA
+545 AALAEVERRLA

-564 AGRLVWPHAADMTGR
+564 AGRLVWPHAADMAGR

-595 ARALVVV
+595 ARVLVVV
-602 SEADVGLWREA
+602 TEADVGLWREA
-613 LRRRRAGDDDLHV
+613 LRRRHEGDDDLHV

-632 GTVWPASLVRQVPAA
+632 GTVLPARLVRQVPAA

-660 GGPVEVDP
+660 GGPIEVDP
-668 ADADGTRPLHPVF
+668 SDPDGTRPLHPVF
-681 TFELLVP
+681 TFELAVP
-688 QAVAERVGARA
+688 QALAERVGSRA